1 MNKTELKARCADLG
15 IDTEGLDTNAKLE
28 AAIVAK
34 EAELAQVASESTET
48 VTGSEESVTE
58 EAETVTGSKETVT
71 EEAEAAELEAERVA
85 AEEAEAEAA
94 RIEAEK
100 ETEFYE
106 DDRGRK
112 WKFKS
117 TAPKTLNIDG
127 HPMSQKEILDTEEVI
142 SELVYGNCG
151 HLTQIL

>member
-1 MNKTELKARCADLG
+1 MSEKAKLIKRCEELG
-15 IDTEGLDTNAKLE
+15 ISTEGLTNNTERE
-28 AAIVAK
+28 AAIAAK
-34 EAELAQVASESTET
+34 EAELSAQAKTESTET
-48 VTGSEESVTE
+48 VTQ
-58 EAETVTGSKETVT
+58 EAETVTESTETVTDEAETVT
-71 EEAEAAELEAERVA
+71 ESTETVTQKDPKGPEADEDLE
-85 AEEAEAEAA
+85 EEQ
-94 RIEAEK
+94 EK
-100 ETEFYE
+100 EADFYE

-127 HPMSQKEILDTEEVI
+127 HPMSQEEIFSTEEVI